1 MKFCPNCGALLEGKM
16 VCDCGYN
23 VETGEVDDRVFE
35 EFKEKESARYE
46 MSCDNMSMFG
56 TGSMGIEIAP
66 PGQVIFNK
74 DNDNYKS
81 EELAELMKRFAEE
94 EEIR

>member
-1 MKFCPNCGALLEGKM
+1 MISLWQESPVAQNTGCAVLMKK
-16 VCDCGYN
+16 V
-23 VETGEVDDRVFE
+23 
-35 EFKEKESARYE
+35 ARYE

-56 TGSMGIEIAP
+56 TGSMGIEMAP

-94 EEIR
+94 EEII

>member
-1 MKFCPNCGALLEGKM
+1 MISLWQESPVAQN
-16 VCDCGYN
+16 
-23 VETGEVDDRVFE
+23 TGCAVLMEEV
-35 EFKEKESARYE
+35 ARYE

-56 TGSMGIEIAP
+56 TGTMGMEMMP

-94 EEIR
+94 EEII

>member
-1 MKFCPNCGALLEGKM
+1 
-16 VCDCGYN
+16 
-23 VETGEVDDRVFE
+23 
-35 EFKEKESARYE
+35 

-56 TGSMGIEIAP
+56 TGSMEIEMMP

-94 EEIR
+94 EEII